1 MKTLIKRSYCIIF
14 KNTMKCLIIPDKF
27 KGSLTAAEVS
37 NAIVRGLQLTQI
49 SPLETIVIPASDGG
63 DGFLDLVQLFKKV
76 RRKDILSLNA
86 LQQPI
91 ESYYLI
97 DESSKTAY
105 VELANTVGLAHIS
118 SELLDMEG
126 SSTKGVGIQIL
137 DALTSGVKY
146 IYIGLGGS
154 ASTDIGFGLL
164 AGLGFIFKDHSNR
177 VTAYNTSNLSNIYS
191 ISASN
196 YLKNLIENCSF
207 YAINDVSNPLFGPHG
222 AAHIFGP
229 QKGASLD
236 SITKIDKAIND
247 FTLSFNFPYLN
258 DFNIA
263 GGGAAGGTAF
273 GLMAFL
279 NASFIKGFDFLNEIS
294 SLEALLV
301 NSEFDLIISGEGRF
315 DQSSLDGKLLNG
327 ILKLSQSHSI
337 PLLLIC
343 GQCDKETISSVAN
356 SAICISLLDANT
368 TLESC
373 MSNPSALIEY
383 KIFNFFNK

>member
-1 MKTLIKRSYCIIF
+1 
-14 KNTMKCLIIPDKF
+14 MKCLIIPDKF

-37 NAIVRGLQLTQI
+37 NTIVNGLQLAQI
-49 SPLETIVIPASDGG
+49 SPLETVVIPASDGG
-63 DGFLDLVQLFKKV
+63 DGFLDLVQTFKNVK
-76 RRKDILSLNA
+76 RKEILSLNA

-105 VELANTVGLAHIS
+105 VELANTVGLAHIP
-118 SELLDMEG
+118 SELLNMEG

-137 DALTSGVKY
+137 DALNSGVKH

-164 AGLGFIFKDHSNR
+164 AGLGFDFKDHSNH
-177 VTAYNTSNLSNIYS
+177 VIAYTAANLSNIYS

-196 YLKNLIENCSF
+196 YLLNLIESCFF

-222 AAHIFGP
+222 AAHVFGP

-236 SITKIDKAIND
+236 SIIKIDKAIND
-247 FTLSFNFPYLN
+247 FAISFNFPYLN

-273 GLMAFL
+273 GLKAFL
-279 NASFIKGFDFLNEIS
+279 NASFIKGFDFLSEIS
-294 SLEALLV
+294 SLEALLS
-301 NSEFDLIISGEGRF
+301 NSDFDLIISGEGRL

-327 ILKLSQSHSI
+327 ILKLSQSHSL

-343 GQCDKETISSVAN
+343 GQCDREVAFSVTNLAT
-356 SAICISLLDANT
+356 CISLLDANT
-368 TLESC
+368 SLESC
-373 MSNPSALIEY
+373 MTNPLALIESR
-383 KIFNFFNK
+383 IFNFFKK